1 MPKLTLY
8 LINLKN
14 SDVSLE
20 LKNVTNI
27 APTSNQK
34 QERRW
39 NSPCCSYNFELQKY
53 HFCLCSVVIW
63 YKCVYIHMQSILF
76 KCLET
81 SEQHSPVNWQKVV
94 HFLQSQVNIL
104 NIVPENHIT
113 TYTEEKTLYGN
124 LSFHLEE
131 NYTVTSSFIYLE
143 ENIM

>member
-1 MPKLTLY
+1 
-8 LINLKN
+8 
-14 SDVSLE
+14 
-20 LKNVTNI
+20 
-27 APTSNQK
+27 
-34 QERRW
+34 
-39 NSPCCSYNFELQKY
+39 
-53 HFCLCSVVIW
+53 
-63 YKCVYIHMQSILF
+63 MQSILF

-143 ENIM
+143 ENIL